1 MIDVW
6 RPHIYIWN
14 IEQTSSFY
22 IFPCKWLNSL
32 KVNIIE
38 FHEFGM
44 KPDRFYWNLWKWHIC
59 IQWSQ
64 FSAPKQR
71 SISEV
76 VLDPV
81 LTGAWHFTP
90 RCVASR
96 YMRYAF
102 VWTMSEPIIRRASEV
117 QVTRYFSAHIVKPV
131 SSIAT
136 YLNCRASQYYMWC
149 AYFVVV
155 IPDALLEQWQIISLF
170 DAFCLINISFDS
182 VCKSILL
189 PAAFSGAILIA
200 IKVTSLDILLFYLA
214 FFYH

>member
-1 MIDVW
+1 MAYMYPVVTV
-6 RPHIYIWN
+6 
-14 IEQTSSFY
+14 Q
-22 IFPCKWLNSL
+22 C
-32 KVNIIE
+32 
-38 FHEFGM
+38 
-44 KPDRFYWNLWKWHIC
+44 
-59 IQWSQ
+59 
-64 FSAPKQR
+64 PKTTKHPLQ
-71 SISEV
+71 ISEV

-200 IKVTSLDILLFYLA
+200 IKVTSLDIFLFYLA
-214 FFYH
+214 FFIISASRWIQSFSNSSS